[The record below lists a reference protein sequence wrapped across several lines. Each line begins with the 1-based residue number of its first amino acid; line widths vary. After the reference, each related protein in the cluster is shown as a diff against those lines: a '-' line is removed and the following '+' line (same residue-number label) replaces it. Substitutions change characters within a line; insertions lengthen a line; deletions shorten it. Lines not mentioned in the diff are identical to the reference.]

1 MSRKSDIAKLERI
14 AALIADTYEI
24 IGKHGT
30 AEMTLSDKEGQY
42 ALLMCISQIGELLS
56 KIETESIADRL
67 PVKEANAMRNVIVHN
82 YEGVNFRIVTRTLQD
97 DFPRLKAAVLS
108 ILAADPSSSQ

>member
-14 AALIADTYEI
+14 AALIA
-24 IGKHGT
+24 G
-30 AEMTLSDKEGQY
+30 
-42 ALLMCISQIGELLS
+42 
-56 KIETESIADRL
+56 RL